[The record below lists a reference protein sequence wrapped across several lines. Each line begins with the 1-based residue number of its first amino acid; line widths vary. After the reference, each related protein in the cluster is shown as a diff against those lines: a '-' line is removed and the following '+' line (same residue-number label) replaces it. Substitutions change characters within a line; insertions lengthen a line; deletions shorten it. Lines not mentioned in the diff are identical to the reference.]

1 MGKRIT
7 RRRGFSLIE
16 LVIVVVIIGIIAA
29 IAIPRMSR
37 GSAGAAD
44 SALAGDMAEWRQAVD
59 HYQAE
64 HGNYP
69 DPANIANQLTQYTD
83 GSGGTNASPDQT
95 HIYGPYLRVVPPLP
109 VGSEKGSSNISPE
122 ASGAGAPAAVVPGGF
137 GWVYD
142 PAGSV
147 YPNTGALTD
156 TSGKAYTSY

>member
-1 MGKRIT
+1 MGKRSV
-7 RRRGFSLIE
+7 RRKGFSLIE

-37 GSAGAAD
+37 GSAGAAE
-44 SALAGDMAEWRQAVD
+44 SALAGDMAEWREALD

-83 GSGGTNASPDQT
+83 GAGTVTATPDQT
-95 HIYGPYLRVVPPLP
+95 HMYGPYLRAVPTLP
-109 VGSEKGSSNISPE
+109 VGTEKGSSNISAE
-122 ASGAGAPAAVVPGGF
+122 TSGAGAPSAVVTGGF

-142 PAGSV
+142 PSGSI
-147 YPNTGALTD
+147 YPNTGAQVD
-156 TSGKAYTSY
+156 SSGKLYMNY